1 MAGPAATIT
10 PLRRADG
17 SASYQ
22 CPFTGSQILGSV
34 NGPIELPGRRDAQ
47 KPEEATVEVTIKPGT
62 AAGGVGERYAEG
74 ILKNL
79 LGRLI
84 LGREKGFPRRGIVVT
99 LLIAS
104 GETGGKVARGDSYLP
119 LLPALLHTALF
130 ALLSAAIPLSM
141 TYTAT
146 LLAVTAS
153 GEIVDGPS
161 AKVAQD
167 ATSLHVLAFSSKG
180 HLLLN
185 ESEGSFDFDTWE
197 KVHERAHTICR
208 GSRIRSADGD
218 VDMGDNA
225 DASGLEGFVRET
237 VEDKLYHD
245 YSWKIDVA

>member
-1 MAGPAATIT
+1 MAGPTATIT

-17 SASYQ
+17 SASYT
-22 CPFTGSQILGSV
+22 CPSTGSQIIGSV
-34 NGPIELPGRRDAQ
+34 NGPVELPGRRDAQ
-47 KPEEATVEVTIKPGT
+47 KPEEATVEVMIKPGT
-62 AAGGVGERYAEG
+62 VAGGVGERYAEG
-74 ILKNL
+74 IVKTL

-84 LGREKGFPRRGIVVT
+84 LGREKGLPRRGIVVT
-99 LLIAS
+99 LVIVG
-104 GETGGKVARGDSYLP
+104 GETGGKVTRGESYLP
-119 LLPALLHTALF
+119 LLPSLLHTALF

-146 LLAVTAS
+146 FLAVTAS
-153 GEIVDGPS
+153 GEIIDSPS
-161 AKVAQD
+161 TKLAQD
-167 ATSLHVLAFSSKG
+167 ATSLHALAFSSKG

-208 GSRIRSADGD
+208 GSRIRSEDGD

-225 DASGLEGFVRET
+225 ESSGLEGFVRET